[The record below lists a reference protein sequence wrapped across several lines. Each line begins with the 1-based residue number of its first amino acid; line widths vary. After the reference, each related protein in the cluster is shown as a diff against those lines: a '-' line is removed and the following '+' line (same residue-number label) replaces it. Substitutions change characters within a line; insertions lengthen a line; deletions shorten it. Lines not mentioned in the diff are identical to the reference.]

1 MNPTSADPTHAAAG
15 GDAASHRAARRRRA
29 LLLSAAFGV
38 WAWSTLAHGYGTDL
52 AHDFFEWSKVPGNLD
67 ERGGQHG
74 ARAAEILL
82 FTLFLVPACAG
93 AFVAIRRF
101 RALAHEGRREQL
113 MTWAL
118 WAACVHLLWK
128 SCIVFASELIHF
140 GQYALVAAL
149 LHAGLGRGR
158 RAVAAFLVAVLLG
171 VLDEAWQHWGISIW
185 IEGLRWTGLDWSDM
199 ILDAAGAAGGV
210 LLLATCPG
218 EDRREES
225 GRLLWATVAALAAVL
240 LPLLLLSRATLA
252 TLFGTYTYR
261 HAWNEYDIGKA
272 AHWMT
277 PVDGIPLFI
286 AAVLIFGL
294 LVSGAR
300 TYVTRGT
307 ALGLVLLVTVSI
319 DPPSRRDGR
328 EVHEDVPT
336 AVARRA
342 AAGRIVVDGVI
353 DESEWAGA
361 QRIGPF
367 VQNEPEYPTHPRP
380 ADERVPLAGTWA
392 RLLWDDRALFIA
404 FESEDRDVW
413 ARTAAR
419 DDPTLPGDEVV
430 EIFVDPD
437 GDEIT
442 YYEFEFNPLG
452 VAYDLFNYIPETP
465 SDFEPWAQFVG
476 LADWDA
482 RDVECKVAVDGTL
495 DAVADWGSAGPL
507 DADRGLTM
515 EIAIPWRTFRSTT
528 TPSERTR
535 IQLPPTPGQRW
546 RVGLYRIERPR
557 TAPGEDEPLSRS
569 DANRFAQH
577 QAWSPTF
584 RASFHVPARFGI
596 VEFEGGK

>member
-1 MNPTSADPTHAAAG
+1 MTPTSADPTNAATG
-15 GDAASHRAARRRRA
+15 GGAASERAARRRRA
-29 LLLSAAFGV
+29 LLLCVAFGV
-38 WAWSTLAHGYGTDL
+38 WAWSTIAHGYGTDL
-52 AHDFFEWSKVPGNLD
+52 AHDFFQWSKVPGHLD
-67 ERGGQHG
+67 ERGGEHG
-74 ARAAEILL
+74 VRAADFLL
-82 FTLFLVPACAG
+82 RVLFVVLVCVG
-93 AFVAIRRF
+93 AVVAIRRF
-101 RALAHEGRREQL
+101 RALTREERRAHL
-113 MTWAL
+113 LTWAL

-140 GQYALVAAL
+140 GQYAIVGAL
-149 LHAGLGRGR
+149 LYAGLGRGG
-158 RAVAAFLVAVLLG
+158 RAAAAFLVAVFLG

-185 IEGLRWTGLDWSDM
+185 TEGLRWTGLDWSDM

-210 LLLATCPG
+210 LLLTTRPG
-218 EDRREES
+218 EDRSKEPA
-225 GRLLWATVAALAAVL
+225 RLLGRAVVAIAALL

-286 AAVLIFGL
+286 ASVLIFGL

-300 TYVTRGT
+300 TYVTRGA

-319 DPPSRRDGR
+319 DPPSRREGR
-328 EVHEDVPT
+328 AVHEDVPT

-342 AAGRIVVDGVI
+342 AADRIVVDGVI
-353 DESEWAGA
+353 DEPEWAAA

-367 VQNEPEYPTHPRP
+367 VRNEPEYPKHPRP
-380 ADERVPLAGTWA
+380 ADEKVPLAGTWA
-392 RLLWDDRALFIA
+392 RLIWDDRALYIA
-404 FESEDRDVW
+404 FEAQDRDVW

-419 DDPTLPGDEVV
+419 DDPRLPGDEVV

-442 YYEFEFNPLG
+442 YYEFEFSPLG
-452 VAYDLFNYIPETP
+452 VAYDLFNYIPESP

-495 DAVADWGSAGPL
+495 DAVADWESAGPL
-507 DADRGLTM
+507 DDDRGLTM
-515 EIAIPWRTFRSTT
+515 EIAIPWRAFRSTT

-557 TAPGEDEPLSRS
+557 AAPGDGKPLSRN
-569 DANRFAQH
+569 DADRFAQH

-596 VEFEGGK
+596 VEFE